1 MKITGSHEEITVSF
15 ILNGQTVSGR
25 CTPRTHL
32 ADFLR
37 HQLHATG
44 THVGCEHGICG
55 ACTILVDGKAC
66 RSCLLYA
73 IQVEGRSLTTV
84 EGLSAAPDL
93 SPLQK
98 AFKEHFALQCGF
110 CTPGILMSATDFL
123 AANPAPTEAEV
134 RDMLG
139 GHLCR
144 CTGYTSIVAAIL
156 AAAAPAAPSDG
167 SEPPTDD
174 HSQAA
179 IV

>member
-1 MKITGSHEEITVSF
+1 MKVIGPQEAITVSF
-15 ILNGQTVSGR
+15 TLNGRLVSGR

-37 HQLHATG
+37 HHVHATG
-44 THVGCEHGICG
+44 THIGCEHGICG
-55 ACTILVDGKAC
+55 ACTILVEGNAC

-73 IQVEGRSLTTV
+73 VQVQGLSLTTV
-84 EGLSAAPDL
+84 EGLATAPDL
-93 SPLQK
+93 SPLQM

-123 AANPAPTEAEV
+123 ANHPAPTEADV
-134 RDMLG
+134 REMLG

-144 CTGYTSIVAAIL
+144 CTGYEAIVSAIL
-156 AAAAPAAPSDG
+156 AAAKSASASDLSG
-167 SEPPTDD
+167 SPKD